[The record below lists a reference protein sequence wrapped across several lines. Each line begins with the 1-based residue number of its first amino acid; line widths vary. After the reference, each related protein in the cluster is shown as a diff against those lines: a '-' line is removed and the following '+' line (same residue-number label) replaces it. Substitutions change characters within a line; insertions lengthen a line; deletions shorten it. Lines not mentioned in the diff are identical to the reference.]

1 MRNFVPYIILIFIC
15 WVIMSGNLPAYLQ
28 LIAKSGWQNVSPKD
42 LFANITGGG
51 SSSSSGGGGGGGL
64 GSLTSLAGGGIGSSG
79 GGWESYLGTA
89 ATVAAL
95 L

>member
-28 LIAKSGWQNVSPKD
+28 LIAKSGWQNVSPSD
-42 LFANITGGG
+42 LFKNITGGG
-51 SSSSSGGGGGGGL
+51 SSSSSGGGGSL